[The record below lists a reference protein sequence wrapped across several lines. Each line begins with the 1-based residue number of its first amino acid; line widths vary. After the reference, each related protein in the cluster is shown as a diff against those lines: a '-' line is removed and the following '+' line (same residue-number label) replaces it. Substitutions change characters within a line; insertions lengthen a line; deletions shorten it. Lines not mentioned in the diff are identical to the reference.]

1 MGQKKLTFQ
10 VDEDDL
16 EQASNN
22 GKDVIS
28 TCLTRVLG
36 VKTFTTEDGVYGKWP
51 GKNKKHTLLLGSL
64 CKNGIKFRDKLQ
76 AGKKVK
82 PFDFCVQLDAGY
94 SGKSE
99 KFRDYA
105 IDMVK
110 AEYHSKENKK
120 KRNKK

>member
-10 VDEDDL
+10 VDQDDL
-16 EQASNN
+16 EQASSN

-36 VKTFTTEDGVYGKWP
+36 IKTFVTEDGVYGNWP

-64 CKNGIKFRDKLQ
+64 CKDGIKLRDKFKE
-76 AGKKVK
+76 GNKVR
-82 PFDFCVQLDAGY
+82 PFEFCVILDAGY

-99 KFRDYA
+99 KLRDYA
-105 IDMVK
+105 LDMVK
-110 AEYHSKENKK
+110 AEYHSKEKK
-120 KRNKK
+120 NKRNKK